1 MSPYSRRG
9 SNTRISTTA
18 SSSPLVAPNRSRS
31 LDGLLD
37 AEPVKAPVNVAESD
51 NTPSKTQTTTRS
63 CDELDKELADTNN
76 ETTEKKSNSMSLD
89 TADIEDDKT
98 SMYSSS
104 SDSKRKRNF
113 MDRCVNKVKNLIIKK

>member
-1 MSPYSRRG
+1 M
-9 SNTRISTTA
+9 
-18 SSSPLVAPNRSRS
+18 SSSGPLVGPNRSRS

-37 AEPVKAPVNVAESD
+37 AEPDKSTIDATTNET
-51 NTPSKTQTTTRS
+51 TPSQTTRS
-63 CDELDKELADTNN
+63 CDELDKDLSDISKE
-76 ETTEKKSNSMSLD
+76 ETEKKTNSMSLD
-89 TADIEDDKT
+89 TTDNEDDKT